1 MTVKTEKETE
11 EKKESVEEKK
21 KPIWSSEE
29 RESCKKEYG
38 CELIIEN
45 GSYQDV
51 VQRRHLLI
59 LLS

>member
-29 RESCKKEYG
+29 RESCK
-38 CELIIEN
+38 N
-45 GSYQDV
+45 
-51 VQRRHLLI
+51 
-59 LLS
+59 

>member
-38 CELIIEN
+38 CELIIETV
-45 GSYQDV
+45 GTGWITS
-51 VQRRHLLI
+51 
-59 LLS
+59 